1 MEYLKDTMV
10 NSQYIKYCMEDIKEI
25 KDWKILVVKL
35 CEMLEEKDKIIQ
47 SFLINNNSSNVSY
60 YLSYEDFK
68 KRFQDYP
75 EMMDRFKEIENNET
89 I

>member
-1 MEYLKDTMV
+1 
-10 NSQYIKYCMEDIKEI
+10 
-25 KDWKILVVKL
+25 
-35 CEMLEEKDKIIQ
+35 MLEEKDKIIQ

-75 EMMDRFKEIENNET
+75 EMLDRFKEIENNET

>member
-1 MEYLKDTMV
+1 MDYLKDTMV
-10 NSQYIKYCMEDIKEI
+10 NSPYIKYCMENIREI